1 MTPAGRL
8 RESPL
13 LQTLLQMQRPDVPW
27 RVALRNTAAIV
38 LPLAIGAAT
47 DHLAAGL
54 GVSAGALN
62 TMFADQPGPYRLR
75 MRRLLLTALAAGV
88 AAFAGSVLGEWPP
101 VLLVVAALW
110 GFAAALLVALGP
122 HATRAGLIS
131 MILLVVMGADP
142 RAGAQAWQAAL
153 LISAGGVLQTLFAI
167 AAWPLQRYR
176 PERMAVANALRQLA
190 SLARHNVAPGD
201 EVLLP
206 PSLNDLQSLLYGS
219 GRARGRAMEAFQVL
233 AQLAERM
240 RIELLALAD
249 LQSGCKSRSLFDA
262 LQAIR
267 QAAAGVLD
275 VLALAL
281 EQASPPQPAD
291 ALSHYAA
298 AAELMDEW
306 RDPDGAQAAQDV
318 AKHPDSAGH
327 GWPVANQASTALDSS
342 GASPDT
348 RRTRDVEKV
357 QDGTFSTNYFIAQIA
372 KARVASLGGQL
383 RATARNAGVAGSRG
397 ELSAQRAEFRL
408 PRVLRPANP
417 LATLRANLNFD
428 SVAFRHAVRCGVCLA
443 VALALSQA
451 LPLSR
456 GYWMPMT
463 VAIVLRADF
472 GATWRFGLLRVV
484 GTLSGLLLTTG
495 LLHFGF
501 DEFWEALA
509 LFTVLCFAYR
519 ELATVHYGIAVACL
533 TGLVVILLSFYG
545 VAPETSMSA
554 RATDTVLGSAL
565 ALAAYLLWPTWER
578 GRERAVLAKLLDA
591 YRDYLASAL
600 RGDARARFETRITA
614 RAARSNAQ
622 ASLER
627 LRHEPRGKEYL
638 PRAEAL
644 VAHANRFMRA
654 AMALEAARG
663 DGPERSQPAEV
674 TAFSDRCAEALT
686 EAALVLRDARAVP
699 GSFHLRDAQHALAA
713 ALRAPSDTLPVAF
726 AAALLDASDRIADSI
741 DSLLHVLRP
750 GTAPAIDL

>member
-1 MTPAGRL
+1 MSLAARL

-13 LQTLLQMQRPDVPW
+13 IHTLLQMQRPDVPW

-38 LPLAIGAAT
+38 LPLVVGAAT

-75 MRRLLLTALAAGV
+75 MRRLLLTALSAAV
-88 AAFAGSVLGEWPP
+88 AAFAGSVLGEWPN
-101 VLLVVAALW
+101 VLLIVAALW

-131 MILLVVMGADP
+131 MILLVVMGAEP
-142 RAGAQAWQAAL
+142 RAGAQAWQAAV
-153 LISAGGVLQTLFAI
+153 LIFAGGLLQTLFAI

-176 PERMAVANALRQLA
+176 PERMAVANALRQLSA
-190 SLARHNVAPGD
+190 LAHREVAPGD
-201 EVLLP
+201 EVSLP
-206 PSLNDLQSLLYGS
+206 PSLNDLQALLYGS

-233 AQLAERM
+233 AQLGERM

-249 LQSGCKSRSLFDA
+249 LQSGCGSPTLCDA
-262 LQAIR
+262 VQAIR
-267 QAAAGVLD
+267 QSAAGVLD
-275 VLALAL
+275 ALAFAL
-281 EQASPPQPAD
+281 EQAAPPQAAD

-298 AAELMDEW
+298 ATELLEEW
-306 RDPDGAQAAQDV
+306 RDPDGAQN
-318 AKHPDSAGH
+318 
-327 GWPVANQASTALDSS
+327 W
-342 GASPDT
+342 
-348 RRTRDVEKV
+348 
-357 QDGTFSTNYFIAQIA
+357 IAQIA
-372 KARVASLGGQL
+372 NARAAALGGQL
-383 RATARNAGVAGSRG
+383 RAAARNAEVAGSRG
-397 ELSAQRAEFRL
+397 EVSAQRAEFRL
-408 PRVLRPANP
+408 PRALRPANP
-417 LATLRANLNFD
+417 MATLRANLNFH

-443 VALALSQA
+443 VALALSHT

-472 GATWRFGLLRVV
+472 GATWRFGLLRVI

-519 ELATVHYGIAVACL
+519 ELATVHYGVAVACL

-545 VAPETSMSA
+545 VAPEASMAA

-578 GRERAVLAKLLDA
+578 GREREALANMLDA
-591 YRDYLASAL
+591 YRDYFVAVL
-600 RGDARARFETRITA
+600 RGDARTRFETRIAA

-627 LRHEPRGKEYL
+627 LRHEPRGRERL
-638 PRAEAL
+638 PQAEAL

-654 AMALEAARG
+654 AMALEAARA
-663 DGPERSQPAEV
+663 DATDQSLPDQVLTFA
-674 TAFSDRCAEALT
+674 DRCAEALT
-686 EAALVLRDARAVP
+686 EAACTLREGRAP
-699 GSFHLRDAQHALAA
+699 AQQLDLRNRQRTLAS
-713 ALRAPSDTLPVAF
+713 ALRAQENPSSWALT
-726 AAALLDASDRIADSI
+726 AALLDASDRIVDSI
-741 DSLLHVLRP
+741 DSLLHLLEAR
-750 GTAPAIDL
+750 GA

>member
-1 MTPAGRL
+1 MTAVGRL

-13 LQTLLQMQRPDVPW
+13 IHALLQMQRPDVPW

-62 TMFADQPGPYRLR
+62 TMFSDQPGPYRLR
-75 MRRLLLTALAAGV
+75 MRRMLLTALAAGV
-88 AAFAGSVLGEWPP
+88 AAFAGSVLGEWP
-101 VLLVVAALW
+101 LLLLFVAALW

-131 MILLVVMGADP
+131 MILLVVMGAEP
-142 RAGAQAWQAAL
+142 RAGEQAWQAAV
-153 LISAGGVLQTLFAI
+153 LIFAGGVLQTLFAI

-190 SLARHNVAPGD
+190 LLARHNVAPGD

-206 PSLNDLQSLLYGS
+206 PSLNDLQALLYGS
-219 GRARGRAMEAFQVL
+219 GRARGRAVEAFQVL

-249 LQSGCKSRSLFDA
+249 LQSGCKSRSLLDA

-267 QAAAGVLD
+267 QSAAGVLD
-275 VLALAL
+275 ALAL
-281 EQASPPQPAD
+281 SLEQAAPPRAAD

-306 RDPDGAQAAQDV
+306 RDPDG
-318 AKHPDSAGH
+318 KGN
-327 GWPVANQASTALDSS
+327 W
-342 GASPDT
+342 
-348 RRTRDVEKV
+348 
-357 QDGTFSTNYFIAQIA
+357 IAQIA
-372 KARVASLGGQL
+372 NARAAALGGQL
-383 RATARNAGVAGSRG
+383 RATARNAEVAGSRG
-397 ELSAQRAEFRL
+397 ELFAQRAEFRL
-408 PRVLRPANP
+408 PRALRPANP
-417 LATLRANLNFD
+417 LATLRANLTFQ
-428 SVAFRHAVRCGVCLA
+428 SVAFRHAVRCGACLA
-443 VALALSQA
+443 VALALSQV

-495 LLHFGF
+495 LLYFGF

-519 ELATVHYGIAVACL
+519 ELASVHYGVAVACL

-545 VAPETSMSA
+545 VAPEASMSA

-565 ALAAYLLWPTWER
+565 ALAAYLVWPTWER
-578 GRERAVLAKLLDA
+578 GREPAVLAKLLDA
-591 YRDYLASAL
+591 YRDYLAASL
-600 RGDARARFETRITA
+600 HGDARARFETRIAA

-644 VAHANRFMRA
+644 VAQANRFMRA

-663 DGPERSQPAEV
+663 DAPDRPQPAEV
-674 TAFSDRCAEALT
+674 SAFSDRCAEALA
-686 EAALVLRDARAVP
+686 EAVHALHEGRGIS
-699 GSFHLRDAQHALAA
+699 GSFHLRDAQRALAA
-713 ALRAPSDTLPVAF
+713 ALRAPTNGLPAAF
-726 AAALLDASDRIADSI
+726 TAALLDASDRIVDSI
-741 DSLLHVLRP
+741 DSLLHALDARH
-750 GTAPAIDL
+750 G

>member
-1 MTPAGRL
+1 MSLARL

-13 LQTLLQMQRPDVPW
+13 IHTLLQMQRPDVPW
-27 RVALRNTAAIV
+27 RVALRNTTAIV
-38 LPLAIGAAT
+38 LPLAVGAAT

-75 MRRLLLTALAAGV
+75 MRRLLLTALSAAV
-88 AAFAGSVLGEWPP
+88 AAFAGSVLGEWPN
-101 VLLVVAALW
+101 VLLIVAAWW

-131 MILLVVMGADP
+131 MILLVVMGAEP
-142 RAGAQAWQAAL
+142 RAGAQAWQAAV
-153 LISAGGVLQTLFAI
+153 LIFAGGVLQTLFAI
-167 AAWPLQRYR
+167 VAWPLQRYR
-176 PERMAVANALRQLA
+176 PERMAVASALRQLSA
-190 SLARHNVAPGD
+190 LAHREVAPGD
-201 EVLLP
+201 EVSLP
-206 PSLNDLQSLLYGS
+206 PSLNDLQALLYGS

-233 AQLAERM
+233 AQLGERM

-249 LQSGCKSRSLFDA
+249 LQSGCGSPTLCDA
-262 LQAIR
+262 VQAIR
-267 QAAAGVLD
+267 QSAAGALD
-275 VLALAL
+275 ALAFAL
-281 EQASPPQPAD
+281 EQAAPPQTAD
-291 ALSHYAA
+291 ALSHYDAA
-298 AAELMDEW
+298 TELLEEW
-306 RDPDGAQAAQDV
+306 RDPDGARN
-318 AKHPDSAGH
+318 
-327 GWPVANQASTALDSS
+327 W
-342 GASPDT
+342 
-348 RRTRDVEKV
+348 
-357 QDGTFSTNYFIAQIA
+357 IAQIA
-372 KARVASLGGQL
+372 NARAAALGGQL
-383 RATARNAGVAGSRG
+383 RAAARNAEVAGSRG
-397 ELSAQRAEFRL
+397 ELTAQRAEFRL
-408 PRVLRPANP
+408 PRALRPASP
-417 LATLRANLNFD
+417 MATLRANLNFQ

-443 VALALSQA
+443 VALAFSHA

-472 GATWRFGLLRVV
+472 GATWRFGLLRVI

-519 ELATVHYGIAVACL
+519 ELATVHYGVAVACL

-545 VAPETSMSA
+545 VAPEASMSA

-578 GRERAVLAKLLDA
+578 GREREALANMLDA
-591 YRDYLASAL
+591 YRDYFVAVL
-600 RGDARARFETRITA
+600 RGDPRARFEARITA

-627 LRHEPRGKEYL
+627 LRHEPRGKERL

-654 AMALEAARG
+654 AMALEAARA
-663 DGPERSQPAEV
+663 DAPDQPLPNELP
-674 TAFSDRCAEALT
+674 AFSGRCADALT
-686 EAALVLRDARAVP
+686 QAAHALRDGCAP
-699 GSFHLRDAQHALAA
+699 KGEFHLRAIQRALAST
-713 ALRAPSDTLPVAF
+713 LRAQSSQTSPALG
-726 AAALLDASDRIADSI
+726 AALLDASDRIVDSI
-741 DSLLHVLRP
+741 DSLLHVLER
-750 GTAPAIDL
+750 